1 MRSCASRLLLS
12 LILIAG
18 SVTACQPLSAAVPI
32 GMTVH
37 YRGADA
43 ASLDDQFDALAAMK
57 VTWVR
62 VDVDW
67 SVVEPVQNQLNWAST
82 DQLVDR
88 ALAHRMRVLLVLAF
102 SPPWTTSRPG
112 SNRARPDDP
121 AAFANFA
128 RVAAQRYAARGVHHW
143 EVWNEP
149 NTGKFWPPAPDVAEY
164 GRLFRAAADAVRGV
178 DPKATLLIGGL
189 SPTYGSPGAD
199 VDPVTYLG
207 RLYDDGAARIADGIA
222 VHPYTFPYLPF
233 GRSQRTTGGFRDL
246 PALHD
251 LMVAR
256 GDGDKKVW
264 ITEYGAPTGTG
275 PYAVSEH
282 DQAVTLLQARQHV
295 DTWDWAGPL
304 IYYELVDGGTDP
316 DEIEDNF
323 GVLRTDGSLKLA
335 AVALIDTAADP

>member
-1 MRSCASRLLLS
+1 M
-12 LILIAG
+12 IAAT
-18 SVTACQPLSAAVPI
+18 VTACQLSGAGAPI

-37 YRGADA
+37 FRGADA
-43 ASLDDQFDALAAMK
+43 SSLDDQFDTMATMR
-57 VTWVR
+57 VSWVR

-67 SVVEPVQNQLNWAST
+67 SVIEPVQNQLNWTSA

-102 SPPWTTSRPG
+102 SPSWTRGAAGT
-112 SNRARPDDP
+112 NRARPDDP

-143 EVWNEP
+143 EIWNEP

-189 SPTYGSPGAD
+189 SPTYGEPSPD
-199 VDPVTYLG
+199 VDPTTYLS
-207 RLYDDGAARIADGIA
+207 RLYDDGAAQLADGIA
-222 VHPYTFPYLPF
+222 VHPYTFPSLPTD
-233 GRSQRTTGGFRDL
+233 RIQRTTGGFPDL
-246 PALHD
+246 PALHA
-251 LMVAR
+251 LMAER
-256 GDGDKKVW
+256 GDTDKKVW

-275 PYAVSEH
+275 PSAISER
-282 DQAVTLLQARQHV
+282 DQAAMLLQARRLV

-304 IYYELVDGGTDP
+304 IYYELVDGGNDP
-316 DEIEDNF
+316 AEIEDNF

-335 AVALIDTAADP
+335 GFALIDTATAPISAS